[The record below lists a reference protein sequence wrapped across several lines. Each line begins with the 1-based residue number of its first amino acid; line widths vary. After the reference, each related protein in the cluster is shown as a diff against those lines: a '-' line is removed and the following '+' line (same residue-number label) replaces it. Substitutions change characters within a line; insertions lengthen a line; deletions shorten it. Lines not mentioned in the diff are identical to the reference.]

1 MSVTSAE
8 LFRYGDKL
16 KATTHRIFASGAWDT
31 PDLQST
37 DPKII
42 AIFLLVRTL
51 SNFEGVTELVRSSR
65 IVEAR
70 VLARCCFENLFA
82 VAALRDRGSSFVK
95 EMIEDNKADRKA
107 RGEFLLEQT
116 AGHPNRE
123 WEHKLRSFLRKITQK
138 DAWTTSLS
146 PKRVAK
152 MGPLLKGYMFYA
164 ELSADAAHPTLDAL
178 QRYFVRTREGGEM
191 VRGIDIN
198 PPSKPG
204 EAVMTLL
211 YACEAFLGVCV
222 GCNEILGGTAA
233 GAELGE
239 LVDEYQRLGS
249 RLA

>member
-8 LFRYGDKL
+8 LFGYGDKI
-16 KATTHRIFASGAWDT
+16 KATAHQIFASGTWND
-31 PDLQST
+31 PELEST

-51 SNFEGVTELVRSSR
+51 SNFEGLIELIRSPR

-70 VLARCCFENLFA
+70 ILARRCFENLFA

-95 EMIEDNKADRKA
+95 DMIEDHKADRKA

-116 AGHPNRE
+116 AGHANRG
-123 WEHKLRSFLRKITQK
+123 WEHKLRSFLKKIAQK
-138 DAWTTSLS
+138 DARTTSLS

-152 MGPLLKGYMFYA
+152 MGPLLKGYVFYA

-178 QRYFVRTREGGEM
+178 QRYFVRAREGGEV

-198 PPSKPG
+198 PPPKPR
-204 EAVMTLL
+204 EAVGTLL
-211 YACEAFLGVCV
+211 YACEALLGVCV
-222 GCNEILGGTAA
+222 GCNEMLGGTAA
-233 GAELGE
+233 GAELAE
-239 LVDEYQRLGS
+239 LVNEYQL
-249 RLA
+249 LADRF